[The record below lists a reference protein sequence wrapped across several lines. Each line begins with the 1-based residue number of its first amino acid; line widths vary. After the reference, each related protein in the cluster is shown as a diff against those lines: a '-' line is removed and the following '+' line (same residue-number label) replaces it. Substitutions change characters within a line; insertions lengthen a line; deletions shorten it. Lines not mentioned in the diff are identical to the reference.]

1 MKTSRVL
8 LRFLLGYLLLHLLTA
23 GLFVAVFSRATRT
36 QMVNNAQ
43 GEMQSLALML
53 RSHING
59 LPAKIDDANLPNYLL
74 TLGKETNFR
83 YTVVDT
89 NGEVAADSETGV
101 QNIGPHGD
109 RPEIIQARKSGL
121 GFSARFSDTLQQPMM
136 YLAIPCQTLGSQPS
150 AVNTQGYIR
159 VAAPSAAINSSILQL
174 QRSLWTFAVIL
185 GFATAFL
192 MTIFANRAM
201 RPLGKFSEAA
211 RSIGSGELVQPI
223 LHPSEKLEWGELSDA
238 FGQMQ
243 KEITLRENLL
253 RENSQRLQ
261 TVLSSMIEGVVSTDG
276 DGRISLANKAALRML
291 SFSQA
296 DVIDR
301 ELLEVIRYPELRL
314 AIEQSRA
321 DHSTVK
327 AEFETLSPT
336 RRTIQARATY
346 LPDEPDQGV
355 AIVLHDVSELRAL
368 ENMRRDFV
376 ANVSHELKTPLAS
389 IKAYAETLRLGAIH
403 DDQKNM
409 QFLDQIETQAELLN
423 RQIQDL
429 LEIARIESG
438 SAAFNIETVNIN
450 PLCQRSVKHLLPQ
463 ALQRDVN
470 LVFQGETETLKANAE
485 ANGVVTIVNNLVSNA
500 IHYTPS
506 NGQVAVKTRRDGD
519 WSIIE
524 VTDTGIG
531 ISKEHQARV
540 FERFYRVDK
549 ARSRDLGGTGLG
561 LAIVKHL
568 TQSMGGRVELE
579 SQIGKGSTFR
589 ICLPTS

>member
-8 LRFLLGYLLLHLLTA
+8 IRFLLGYLLLHLITA
-23 GLFVAVFSRATRT
+23 GLFVVVFSRATRT

-59 LPAKIDDANLPNYLL
+59 LPAKIEDNDLPNYLL
-74 TLGKETNFR
+74 ALGKETDFR
-83 YTVVDT
+83 FTVI
-89 NGEVAADSETGV
+89 NAEGNVAADSVTGL
-101 QNIGPHGD
+101 QDIGSHSD
-109 RPEIIQARKSGL
+109 RPEIKQARKTEL
-121 GFSARFSDTLQQPMM
+121 GFSSRFSNTLQQPML
-136 YLAIPCQTLGSQPS
+136 YLAIPYRASRSTQNASDQ
-150 AVNTQGYIR
+150 QGYIR
-159 VAAPSAAINSSILQL
+159 VAAPSAAINNSILQL
-174 QRSLWTFAVIL
+174 QRSLWTFAIIL
-185 GFATAFL
+185 GLATATL
-192 MTIFANRAM
+192 MAIFANRAM

-211 RSIGSGELVQPI
+211 RSIGSGKLVQPV
-223 LHPSEKLEWGELSDA
+223 LDPGEKLEWSELSDA
-238 FGQMQ
+238 FVQMQ
-243 KEITLRENLL
+243 KEITLREGQL
-253 RENSQRLQ
+253 RESNQRLQ
-261 TVLSSMIEGVVSTDG
+261 TVLSSMIEGVISTDG

-291 SFSQA
+291 SFAQA
-296 DVIDR
+296 DVINR

-314 AIEQSRA
+314 AIEESRS
-321 DHSTVK
+321 DHSTAK

-336 RRTIQARATY
+336 RRTIRARATY
-346 LPDEPDQGV
+346 LPDEPDHGV
-355 AIVLHDVSELRAL
+355 AIVLHDVTELRAL

-403 DDQKNM
+403 DDQKNI

-423 RQIQDL
+423 LQIQDL

-438 SAAFNIETVNIN
+438 SAAFKIETVEVNS
-450 PLCQRSVKHLLPQ
+450 LCKRSVKHLLPQ
-463 ALQRDVN
+463 ALQRDVK
-470 LVFQGETETLKANAE
+470 LVFDSENETLNADAE
-485 ANGVVTIVNNLVSNA
+485 ANGVVTIVNNLISNA
-500 IHYTPS
+500 IHYTPAG
-506 NGQVAVKTRRDGD
+506 GQVTVKTRLDGES
-519 WSIIE
+519 SIIE

-531 ISKEHQARV
+531 ISQEHQTRV

-568 TQSMGGRVELE
+568 TQSLGGQVELE

-589 ICLPTS
+589 ICLPAG